1 MNINLNN
8 DTITAIKKIANRL
21 ETLRGLVTV
30 NAYGEVDQWAIIR
43 GERYERE
50 VATIAASMGI
60 ANPVGNAQAICD
72 IIRLRDMIIEHRGIV
87 ASVAFS
93 DIPADEWLVAKRTT
107 LANRIAIYAN
117 TLGIA

>member
-43 GERYERE
+43 GARYERE
-50 VATIAASMGI
+50 VETIAASIGI
-60 ANPVGNAQAICD
+60 ANPVGKTQATSD
-72 IIRLRDMIIEHRGIV
+72 IIRLNEMIAEHRGIV

-93 DIPADEWLVAKRTT
+93 DIPADEWLVAKRTF
-107 LANRIAIYAN
+107 LENRIAIYAH